1 MSFVKLLFSFLLE
14 KIADRYFYQI
24 KTLLKYFL
32 NELFLFRYPIN
43 CEVINFA
50 GILTIICIWSL
61 HTFAFIISTPLFSH
75 PLLNIAPTA
84 SFIFHKLFV
93 FYTWGSIGKMQI
105 SHVKS
110 IFPYYTKGL
119 ETFYKLFLYSFN
131 NL

>member
-50 GILTIICIWSL
+50 GILTIICI
-61 HTFAFIISTPLFSH
+61 
-75 PLLNIAPTA
+75 
-84 SFIFHKLFV
+84 
-93 FYTWGSIGKMQI
+93 
-105 SHVKS
+105 
-110 IFPYYTKGL
+110 
-119 ETFYKLFLYSFN
+119 
-131 NL
+131 